1 MDRRVFKPLLLV
13 SVMLILPLVLLAVRG
28 ESFVTQLRAWQTSP
42 PAPMTLAA
50 LLVGILAADIVL
62 PVPSGP
68 VSTLA
73 GSHLGVVLGTGA
85 SALGMTLGA
94 VIAFA
99 VARRFGIDKTDR
111 EVLDGEGNETTDQ
124 HGAWMLVL
132 TRPLPIVAEAAV
144 LLAGALRM
152 PWRSFLPPIVVSN
165 LAISATYATFGRQA
179 AAHGWLP
186 LAVCAS
192 VAAPLAVAVY
202 FRRRFY
208 QGSRG

>member
-1 MDRRVFKPLLLV
+1 MDRRLFKPLLLV
-13 SVMLILPLVLLAVRG
+13 SIVLILPIVLLAVRG

-50 LLVGILAADIVL
+50 LVVGILAADIVL

-68 VSTLA
+68 ISTLA
-73 GSHLGVVLGTGA
+73 GSHLGVVLGTAA

-94 VIAFA
+94 TIAFA
-99 VARRFGIDKTDR
+99 VARRFGIDKK
-111 EVLDGEGNETTDQ
+111 DGDGTETANR
-124 HGAWMLVL
+124 HGPWMLVL

-144 LLAGALRM
+144 LLAGGFGM
-152 PWRSFLPPIVVSN
+152 PWRSFLPAIVVSN
-165 LAISATYATFGRQA
+165 LAISATYATFGRHA

-202 FRRRFY
+202 FRRRL
-208 QGSRG
+208 SRG